1 MAKDELAPIYQKILV
16 DMEKD
21 LNGIMC
27 SAYSPKNRDFIA
39 RACETLVSCAPK
51 QKKYKDFII
60 SELVRMKKKIEH
72 LRNDDAL
79 KTLDELRNAIKE
91 LEEKT
96 TRRRKANERKQ

>member
-1 MAKDELAPIYQKILV
+1 MVSDGLAPIYQKILS

-21 LNGIMC
+21 LNGVIYSTC
-27 SAYSPKNRDFIA
+27 SPKNRDFIA

-51 QKKYKDFII
+51 QKKHKDFII

-79 KTLDELRNAIKE
+79 RTMEELGNTIRE
-91 LEEKT
+91 LEVKSIMNH
-96 TRRRKANERKQ
+96 KGVGK